1 MNSIYFSVYH
11 SVLKITTSVV
21 ALSLL
26 FVSGLI
32 SQTTALVA
40 KDAGSYLAN
49 AIGMSV
55 SIPPNELNQIT
66 AALTEKERQLTAR
79 ELTLRE
85 REIELGLSTGA
96 TNTGVDKSTFILSV
110 ILFILLLMI
119 VFNYILDYSRQREV
133 GSTEQRW
140 A

>member
-1 MNSIYFSVYH
+1 MHSLRSSVYH
-11 SVLKITTSVV
+11 SILRITAVIV
-21 ALSLL
+21 ASTLL

-40 KDAGSYLAN
+40 KDTANYLAN
-49 AIGMSV
+49 AIGMSL

-66 AALTEKERQLTAR
+66 AALTEKERQLAAR
-79 ELTLRE
+79 EMTLRE
-85 REIELGLSTGA
+85 REIELGLSTGV

-119 VFNYILDYSRQREV
+119 VFNYILDYSRQKYVRP
-133 GSTEQRW
+133 SEQRW
-140 A
+140 T